1 MLNEFKQY
9 DVSSKANNKSNMDRT
24 SLAAVQSMSY
34 LTLQDPLNCS
44 MPGFPVL
51 HYLQEFA

>member
-34 LTLQDPLNCS
+34 LTL
-44 MPGFPVL
+44 
-51 HYLQEFA
+51 